1 MEYGF
6 IVIKNNDYSALFFIH
21 SVNDSSITI
30 IPSYE
35 PSTKITDAKENYTIV
50 YKPKLR
56 GVCELN
62 NLHLN
67 NHILLTYSD
76 KEREGKI
83 IKKKKDLIHVQFFK
97 EPDKPTQIFDF
108 DYKGIPPT
116 LLNIKKIQTDKEAQL
131 EKENS
136 NYVKEQVDSV
146 TDDIYYYSIEQQV
159 NQLLEDMTKNIDLKD
174 EKLLNNINKSI
185 TRYIELNR
193 KYYTFENNYIFKKLS
208 DNSIYNT
215 ILNGDSIFDYYTEN
229 VKTYFYDDA
238 TFIPKEFPD
247 KLVDKLFSSDI
258 DINPSFFDSTSQ
270 FILNSNDT
278 MSDSIDQIN
287 ETNIDNLSITNSK
300 YKSTYN
306 REIYTNV
313 LLEDINGKSNV
324 NKYNSNLYT
333 IKTNHEFIIDGIVI
347 PSISNL
353 KTYMRQS
360 KMNQLIHKIH
370 IPNYVKDKYVVGRI
384 KEDPCIFNTYNQI
397 IKKNVKDEN
406 KKEFYTFLNRILP
419 NIRYLLKCLN
429 IKCYNIYD
437 YIKLISIFNIY
448 ELSKKDYDYI
458 NRLIQMNIRTYKKST
473 VVVEMENTNYVTNSF
488 LLNSITNNEANAE
501 NIFTTNFYSSSE
513 LFKLSLYENHTLIL
527 FDMIKANLMNKLDIK
542 TDSIQPIIDEFK
554 NGMNKDVT
562 LVYDKI
568 YNSMDELRND
578 VKPIFKDTNLNN
590 EAIKNTTEEYTKSS
604 IQIWNRIDKSKFKS
618 FEIFE
623 LALKT
628 YVDSYKNP
636 ELDPYKKMIKEW
648 SPKYRITNGMLAYV
662 IETKKTFVYE
672 NNEWKLHVEGDFV
685 KGSSEYNSYINKR
698 INEIVKEESSN
709 RLKLS
714 EEYSDR
720 DYYIMKARYLTLFN
734 QSVFHKYN
742 QMKRVYSQLYLSNG
756 YKPSPYQYM
765 FDKILMIDNAEDK
778 KKYIKVF
785 CELYTIEGKDPYWL
799 YCIETN
805 QKLVPLFIKKL
816 AYSNNYN
823 ETIQQICFEQGTQQD
838 EYWVDKYSG
847 YTIKKINFNDEEGFT
862 SDGFKV
868 VSREVIEESGKT
880 YSEYEKNIETILNAI
895 GISNS
900 HIKPIYTE
908 YTKIRK
914 HLSKSSLLI
923 YAVIFIYIQC
933 YVNTTEV
940 KKSFYSCKTSF
951 DGYPISKIETETSGI
966 EYMIC
971 VYKALTNSKQP
982 IENSDFIL
990 LINNALK
997 FSSKMTYQLTVAK
1010 KVNTAELK
1018 TIDWP
1023 HFLPRL
1029 NEINITKEHN
1039 EYYKSFLFQQTMNQ
1053 WIKDIEPNIK
1063 LSNGNYKKINNY
1075 DKPINEIKR
1084 KFEERVKYNIA
1095 NLYYYT
1101 EVTKDK
1107 NKFKPT
1113 SLEYSLKK
1121 IDRIL
1126 NPNYNSDI
1134 TDEEL
1139 NEKYPEV
1146 TDELKKKVDDKLHS
1160 KLRLNPEKKIN
1171 KPTELDELSNSKDY
1185 KSKTE
1190 EYLRLNTE
1198 LKLNYLFK
1206 KLDYVPKK
1214 RLNILQSKDEHDKR
1228 VYTILFNLLN
1238 EFILMSL
1245 MKDKTTYVNPNLR
1258 SYLNNILKKA
1268 DSDKLLNI
1276 IRNTYM
1282 FNDTKIDIDM
1292 KINFDLKTKIIM
1304 YKYYLCEIYKNS
1316 NLEQRAIYEEII
1328 KTLTKNLVIKVDI
1341 IKKNNEQAKYKEK
1354 KEITDKF
1361 KEMTQESRNVEF
1373 LLKQNKLGDWS
1384 LGLSKSIY
1392 KYDGKENSDLPDP
1405 GERYEIDPL
1414 EEITEMEE
1422 YMYEEEE

>member
-6 IVIKNNDYSALFFIH
+6 IVIKNNDYSSLFFIH

-30 IPSYE
+30 IPNYE
-35 PSTKITDAKENYTIV
+35 PSKKIIDDKANYTIV

-67 NHILLTYSD
+67 NNILLTYSD

-97 EPDKPTQIFDF
+97 EPDKPTEIFDF
-108 DYKGIPPT
+108 DYKGIPST

-146 TDDIYYYSIEQQV
+146 TEDIYYYSIEQQV

-174 EKLLNNINKSI
+174 EKLLNHINKSI

-193 KYYTFENNYIFKKLS
+193 KYYTYENNYIFKKLS
-208 DNSIYNT
+208 DNPIYNT

-229 VKTYFYDDA
+229 IKTYFYDDA

-247 KLVDKLFSSDI
+247 KLVDKLLSKDLI
-258 DINPSFFDSTSQ
+258 KNPSFFDSTSQ

-278 MSDSIDQIN
+278 MTDSINQIN
-287 ETNIDNLSITNSK
+287 ETNIDNLSINNSK

-306 REIYTNV
+306 RENYTNV
-313 LLEDINGKSNV
+313 LLEDINGDLNV
-324 NKYNSNLYT
+324 NKYSTNLYT
-333 IKTNHEFIIDGIVI
+333 IKTNREFIIDGIVI

-353 KTYMRQS
+353 KTYMKQS

-370 IPNYVKDKYVVGRI
+370 MPNYVKDKYVVGRI
-384 KEDPCIFNTYNQI
+384 KEDPCIFNDYNQI
-397 IKKNVKDEN
+397 IKKNIKVEE

-419 NIRYLLKCLN
+419 NTRYLLKCLN

-448 ELSKKDYDYI
+448 ELSKKDYDYM
-458 NRLIQMNIRTYKKST
+458 NRLIQMNIRTYIKST
-473 VVVEMENTNYVTNSF
+473 IVTEMENTNYVTSSF
-488 LLNSITNNEANAE
+488 LLNYITNDANAE
-501 NIFTTNFYSSSE
+501 NIFTTQFYSSSE

-542 TDSIQPIIDEFK
+542 TESIQPIIDEFK
-554 NGMNKDVT
+554 NGMNKDLT
-562 LVYDKI
+562 IVYDKM
-568 YNSMDELRND
+568 YTTMDELRAD
-578 VKPIFKDTNLNN
+578 KKPIFKDTNLNN
-590 EAIKNTTEEYTKSS
+590 EPIHNITEEYTKSS
-604 IQIWNRIDKSKFKS
+604 IQIWNRIDKSKFSS
-618 FEIFE
+618 FEVFE
-623 LALKT
+623 SDLKE
-628 YVDSYKNP
+628 YVVSYKNP
-636 ELDPYKKMIKEW
+636 QLAPYKKIIKEW
-648 SPKYRITNGMLAYV
+648 FPNYTITNGMLAYV

-672 NNEWKLHVEGDFV
+672 NNEWKLNVEGDFV
-685 KGSSEYNSYINKR
+685 KGSREYNSYINKR
-698 INEIVKEESSN
+698 INEIVKEESLN
-709 RLKLS
+709 QLKLS

-720 DYYIMKARYLTLFN
+720 DYYIMKSRYLTLFN
-734 QSVFHKYN
+734 QSIFHKYN

-756 YKPSPYQYM
+756 YKPSPYQSM

-823 ETIQQICFEQGTQQD
+823 ETIQEICFEQGTQQD

-868 VSREVIEESGKT
+868 VSREVIEEGKT

-908 YTKIRK
+908 YTKISK

-933 YVNTTEV
+933 YVNTSEV

-971 VYKALTNSKQP
+971 VYKALTNSKKN
-982 IENSDFIL
+982 IENSEFII
-990 LINNALK
+990 LIKNALK
-997 FSSKMTYQLTVAK
+997 FSSKMTYQLTVTK
-1010 KVNTAELK
+1010 KVNTVELK

-1029 NEINITKEHN
+1029 NEIRITKEHN
-1039 EYYKSFLFQQTMNQ
+1039 DYYKSFLFQQTMNQ
-1053 WIKDIEPNIK
+1053 WIKDVEPNIK
-1063 LSNGNYKKINNY
+1063 LSNGNYRKINNY
-1075 DKPINEIKR
+1075 EKPMNEIKR
-1084 KFEERVKYNIA
+1084 KFEERTKYNIA
-1095 NLYYYT
+1095 NLYYYA

-1107 NKFKPT
+1107 DKFKLPGPK
-1113 SLEYSLKK
+1113 YSLKK

-1126 NPNYNSDI
+1126 NPNYNSDE
-1134 TDEEL
+1134 DL

-1146 TDELKKKVDDKLHS
+1146 NDELLKKVDEKLRSHI
-1160 KLRLNPEKKIN
+1160 RLNPEKKIS
-1171 KPTELDELSNSKDY
+1171 KPTELDELANSKDY

-1198 LKLNYLFK
+1198 LKLNELFK
-1206 KLDYVPKK
+1206 KLERESKK

-1245 MKDKTTYVNPNLR
+1245 MKDKTTYEKPHLR
-1258 SYLNNILKKA
+1258 SYLKKILKK
-1268 DSDKLLNI
+1268 SDYDTLLNI
-1276 IRNTYM
+1276 IHNTYRLNTEM
-1282 FNDTKIDIDM
+1282 DISIDM
-1292 KINFDLKTKIIM
+1292 KINFDLKTNIIM

-1316 NLEQRAIYEEII
+1316 NLEQRAVYEDII
-1328 KTLTKNLVIKVDI
+1328 KIVIKDLVIKVDI

-1392 KYDGKENSDLPDP
+1392 KYDGKENSDLPNP
-1405 GERYEIDPL
+1405 LEIDPL